1 MLVKGEAGARVKRA
15 VSSRLYQSGSQRV
28 RVGRSS
34 AEEYYEEELQEKV
47 QRDVQED
54 TAYRLFETAMDA
66 LAKVDTAG
74 AEEVIERAQVELSPP
89 EEDDSEHEDEHAS
102 QAS

>member
-15 VSSRLYQSGSQRV
+15 VSSRLCRSGSQRV

-34 AEEYYEEELQEKV
+34 AEYYEEELQEKV